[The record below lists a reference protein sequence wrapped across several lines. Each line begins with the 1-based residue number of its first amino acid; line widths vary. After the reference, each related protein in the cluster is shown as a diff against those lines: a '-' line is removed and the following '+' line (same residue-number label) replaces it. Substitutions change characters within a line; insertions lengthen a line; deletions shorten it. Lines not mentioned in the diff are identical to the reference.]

1 MMINNKHHIILDQ
14 RPETDFERIEDIGA
28 DAIRATRR
36 ALHWCDL
43 ISGDAAVL
51 LRRELADLRDIVE
64 RRSAMTRDARVS
76 LRGFRDTLRAQ
87 GQGGPDTT
95 LGPLVAALSDA
106 IEASERVADLL
117 ASERHIGL
125 CRGIS

>member
-1 MMINNKHHIILDQ
+1 MMMSNKHHVILDQ

-36 ALHWCDL
+36 ALEWCDL
-43 ISGDAAVL
+43 ISGDAGVQ

-87 GQGGPDTT
+87 GQGGPDTA
-95 LGPLVAALSDA
+95 LAPLVSALHDA
-106 IEASERVADLL
+106 ITASERVADLL
-117 ASERHIGL
+117 ASEGHIGR
-125 CRGIS
+125 CRGIC

>member
-1 MMINNKHHIILDQ
+1 MKIDSRHRVIL
-14 RPETDFERIEDIGA
+14 ESKATDFERIEDIGA

-36 ALHWCDL
+36 ALDWCDL
-43 ISGDAAVL
+43 VSGDAAVQ

-64 RRSAMTRDARVS
+64 RRSAMTLDARVS
-76 LRGFRDTLRAQ
+76 LRAFRDALMAQ
-87 GQGGPDTT
+87 GQGGPDTA
-95 LGPLVAALSDA
+95 LAPLVSALHEA

-117 ASERHIGL
+117 ASERHIGH

>member
-1 MMINNKHHIILDQ
+1 MMMSNKHHVILDQ

-36 ALHWCDL
+36 ALDWCDL
-43 ISGDAAVL
+43 ITGDAAVQ
-51 LRRELADLRDIVE
+51 LRRELADLRDTVK

-76 LRGFRDTLRAQ
+76 LRGFRDTLQAQ
-87 GQGGPDTT
+87 GQGGPDTA
-95 LGPLVAALSDA
+95 LGPLVAALHDA

-117 ASERHIGL
+117 ASERHIGR

>member
-1 MMINNKHHIILDQ
+1 MLTNNKHHITLDHKQ
-14 RPETDFERIEDIGA
+14 ATDFERIEDIGA

-43 ISGDAAVL
+43 ITGDAAVL

-64 RRSAMTRDARVS
+64 RRSAMTRDARMS
-76 LRGFRDTLRAQ
+76 LRAFRDALMAQ

-95 LGPLVAALSDA
+95 LAPLTAALHDA
-106 IEASERVADLL
+106 IDASERVADLL
-117 ASERHIGL
+117 AAERHVGR

>member
-1 MMINNKHHIILDQ
+1 MKIDSRHHVIL
-14 RPETDFERIEDIGA
+14 ESKVTDFERIEDIGA

-36 ALHWCDL
+36 ALDWCDL
-43 ISGDAAVL
+43 ISGDAAVQ

-76 LRGFRDTLRAQ
+76 LRAFRDALMAQ
-87 GQGGPDTT
+87 GQGGPDTA
-95 LGPLVAALSDA
+95 LAPLVSALHDA
-106 IEASERVADLL
+106 ITASERVADLL
-117 ASERHIGL
+117 ASERHIGR